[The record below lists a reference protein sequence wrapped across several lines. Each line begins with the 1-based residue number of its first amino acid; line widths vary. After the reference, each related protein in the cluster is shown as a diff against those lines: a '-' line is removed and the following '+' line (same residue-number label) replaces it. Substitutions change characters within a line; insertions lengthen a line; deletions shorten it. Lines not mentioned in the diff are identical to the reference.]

1 MQAFCLSSEYST
13 ALESPELP
21 QMIVFLSK
29 STETQVEPLKESH
42 LLLLDL
48 PQTSVVPL
56 LSEVIVN
63 LVEGILHLLRYFVI
77 HISYFVVVFVETI
90 SLELRLHVKR
100 KHLLDVSRDMVSV
113 HAVAIAYGEEV

>member
-1 MQAFCLSSEYST
+1 
-13 ALESPELP
+13 
-21 QMIVFLSK
+21 MIVFLSK